1 MFTKVFCK
9 VFTTFLQ
16 GVLQGFYNIFTRCSA
31 GFYTAFLQG
40 VLPGVFTIFYKVFCK
55 RLMKHIYKVVGR
67 AFTTCLQG
75 VLQGL
80 HNMFTRFRA
89 RLLQHV

>member
-40 VLPGVFTIFYKVFCK
+40 VLPGVFTFF
-55 RLMKHIYKVVGR
+55 
-67 AFTTCLQG
+67 LQS
-75 VLQGL
+75 VLQG
-80 HNMFTRFRA
+80 
-89 RLLQHV
+89 